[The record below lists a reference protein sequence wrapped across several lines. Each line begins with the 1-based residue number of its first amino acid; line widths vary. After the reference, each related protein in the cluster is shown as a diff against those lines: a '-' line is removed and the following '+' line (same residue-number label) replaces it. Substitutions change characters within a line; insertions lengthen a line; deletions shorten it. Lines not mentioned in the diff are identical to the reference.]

1 MSDAFLTGAFG
12 IAVALITWLL
22 AGLRERNSFR
32 RDMQK
37 EHVRKLESIYAEC
50 VESLEMSMRI
60 TVSIGSYEQIEREHS
75 KNNALLRLLSTNQI
89 NDQYEKVSVLMH
101 QWSALYRRGAPKPI
115 GDFGVSMIASG
126 DSEFS
131 KKADELRPQLNDEL
145 VALIEMMAKH
155 LSHERASA

>member
-101 QWSALYRRGAPKPI
+101 QWSVLYRRGAPKPI
-115 GDFGVSMIASG
+115 GDLGVSMIASG

-145 VALIEMMAKH
+145 VALIKVMAKH